1 MPDAEIVNMFELN
14 RVLRNSSEVSECL
27 ASRSSKEYT
36 ISNVN
41 DDNGVPLVYVIN
53 YNDNAGFVIV
63 SARKSGQP
71 VLAFGDEGSFNPQRN
86 EEMASEWLR
95 CVAVK
100 VDTLSST
107 DSEEARMHKLMWRTY
122 EKSSELQSNRSTIHE
137 LENKLMDFNSY
148 LMSHG
153 RTLYT
158 LTDISFKDSSKAEM
172 LRDMPQNG

>member
-14 RVLRNSSEVSECL
+14 RVLRNSSEVSECV

-86 EEMASEWLR
+86 EEMA
-95 CVAVK
+95 
-100 VDTLSST
+100 
-107 DSEEARMHKLMWRTY
+107 
-122 EKSSELQSNRSTIHE
+122 
-137 LENKLMDFNSY
+137 
-148 LMSHG
+148 
-153 RTLYT
+153 
-158 LTDISFKDSSKAEM
+158 
-172 LRDMPQNG
+172 